1 MVRPNFGCACQ
12 HALIRHVRVWPRF
25 DIALAQMRATKDGD
39 VRLMWSRILVRCS
52 RVCCCSAPRTS
63 LTHCHDGSVP
73 TTQGACATATKETAA
88 AYLKLIDEGTGMCDI
103 RGRAVRV

>member
-1 MVRPNFGCACQ
+1 MCASCGLASWFV
-12 HALIRHVRVWPRF
+12 ALVPAAVERS
-25 DIALAQMRATKDGD
+25 G
-39 VRLMWSRILVRCS
+39 
-52 RVCCCSAPRTS
+52 TS
-63 LTHCHDGSVP
+63 LTHCHHGLVP